1 MLLYLHYHLPIYQIA
16 RLYIKLALSLSQLND
31 SPPAR
36 LSIFKTKTNVKEYN
50 SPPWYFRTIDN
61 IATGTNP
68 EDRVKKLEAQVAQL
82 QKTVDDLQK
91 RLVEMEKSGDVEE
104 LDLMKILEQAGF
116 DTKLPEEDSSTEK
129 PEELQME

>member
-1 MLLYLHYHLPIYQIA
+1 M
-16 RLYIKLALSLSQLND
+16 
-31 SPPAR
+31 
-36 LSIFKTKTNVKEYN
+36 
-50 SPPWYFRTIDN
+50 FRTIDN